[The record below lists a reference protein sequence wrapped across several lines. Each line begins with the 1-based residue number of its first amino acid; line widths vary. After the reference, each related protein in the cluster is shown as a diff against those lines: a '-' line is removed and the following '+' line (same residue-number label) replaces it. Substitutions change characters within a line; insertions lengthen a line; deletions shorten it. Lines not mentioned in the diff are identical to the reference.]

1 MLSDLR
7 PRGNVRMSDVRIC
20 VRLTNMSDYVSG
32 TTSEYVSDLKAEEIL
47 GHHVLQIVFITVEMA
62 QSKIYVIYVP
72 LFATSWCFEFSTL
85 PEKTKKQNPK
95 NGFWAWSFC
104 RTFTKD
110 GHSWGPCYSLQYNS
124 QLKKLEVAKKNETEL
139 PRFCLGL
146 QLGETQQKAAV
157 LRPPTIL
164 LGLVAIAASG
174 DCNRCPSISLWIDWH
189 RLTVPSKHHALF
201 MVVCLTTEDF
211 SWYPW
216 DDDP

>member
-1 MLSDLR
+1 MFFKLFLLR
-7 PRGNVRMSDVRIC
+7 WRWHKVKYMYCNIC
-20 VRLTNMSDYVSG
+20 
-32 TTSEYVSDLKAEEIL
+32 
-47 GHHVLQIVFITVEMA
+47 
-62 QSKIYVIYVP
+62 
-72 LFATSWCFEFSTL
+72 STL
-85 PEKTKKQNPK
+85 RHKLVLGILHTPRENKKIEPQTWVLSMIFLSKVYKGWPLLRSMLQPSVQLTAEKN
-95 NGFWAWSFC
+95 WRW
-104 RTFTKD
+104 
-110 GHSWGPCYSLQYNS
+110 L
-124 QLKKLEVAKKNETEL
+124 KKNETEL

-216 DDDP
+216 DDRSINCLLHSEVGQMATN